1 VGVFK
6 ANHFIKKMIRTTKPR
21 FDDQDEKKKAPSLNP
36 LKTVQEPQRGVD
48 HYDKRR
54 KCWVFYDD

>member
-6 ANHFIKKMIRTTKPR
+6 VIGCSINMIRTVKR
-21 FDDQDEKKKAPSLNP
+21 FDDQDEKKKAPQLNP